1 MYFKDCSIYQNESG
15 IYIIKNLVNNKIYV
29 GQTTMKFIKRF
40 WHHRWMLANN
50 KHDNEHLQKAWNKYG
65 SNNFEFS
72 VVYVRQNNE
81 CLNSKEI
88 EYITQYNSIQN
99 GYNIQ
104 SGGNVILCEYI
115 PASSRKRVGEINRK
129 RLLGSKLSEKTKMK
143 MSKSRQGSKNGF
155 AKLTE
160 QDVLQI
166 KQMIKDGYKPKEIY
180 TKFNITY
187 GNFKMIRTG
196 KTWKHVQI

>member
-1 MYFKDCSIYQNESG
+1 MYFKDYSIYQNERG
-15 IYIIKNLVNNKIYV
+15 IYVIRNLVNNKIYV
-29 GQTTMKFIKRF
+29 GQTTMRFIKRF
-40 WHHRWMLANN
+40 WHHRWMLSKN
-50 KHDNEHLQKAWNKYG
+50 KHDNKHLQKAWNKYG

-81 CLNSKEI
+81 CLDDKEI
-88 EYITQYNSIQN
+88 QYIRQYNSIEN

-104 SGGNVILCEYI
+104 SGGNVILCSYI
-115 PASSRKRVGEINRK
+115 PNSSRKKVGEMNRQ
-129 RLLGSKLSEKTKMK
+129 RLLGSKLSDKTKLK
-143 MSKSRQGSKNGF
+143 MSKSREGSKNGF

-166 KQMIKDGYKPKEIY
+166 KQMIQDGYKPKDIY

-187 GNFKMIRTG
+187 GNFKMIRSG
-196 KTWKHVQI
+196 KTWKHVQV